1 MGLTKS
7 FTKEKTTRKWV
18 LIDLKGQVLGRAAS
32 QIAMILRGKNRATFT
47 PHEDTGDFVV
57 AINAGDVKLT
67 GNKNL
72 QKIYYNHSGY
82 IGGMKETT
90 AEALRKRHP
99 EDLIYRAVKGML
111 PKTFLGKKQL
121 KKLKIYAGE
130 AHPHA
135 AQIPEVHTLRNRQ
148 YRS

>member
-7 FTKEKTTRKWV
+7 FIKEKTPRKWV

-32 QIAMILRGKNRATFT
+32 QIAMILRGKTKANFT
-47 PHEDTGDFVV
+47 PHQDTGDFVV
-57 AINAGDVKLT
+57 AINARDIRLT
-67 GNKNL
+67 GNKM
-72 QKIYYNHSGY
+72 KEKMYYHHSEY
-82 IGGMKETT
+82 IGGLKEYT
-90 AEALRKRHP
+90 AEKLLERHP

-135 AQIPEVHTLRNRQ
+135 SQTPEVLALRNRQ